1 MVTDCIYCT
10 KDTTTLEELMIEI
23 AKLRVSTVYLFR
35 EQTYKGRCLVA
46 LNEHYKELF
55 HLSQEMQDA
64 YMRDVAQVAH
74 AVEQAFAADKINYG
88 AFGDTMPHVHFHIVP
103 KYKDGAEW
111 GKMFEMNPS
120 DNKRLTEHEYQDMIE
135 QIKSHL

>member
-1 MVTDCIYCT
+1 MVTDCIYCN
-10 KDTTTLEELMIEI
+10 KDTRLEELMIEI

-46 LNEHYKELF
+46 LNEHRKDLF

-64 YMRDVAQVAH
+64 YMRDVAQVAY
-74 AVEQAFAADKINYG
+74 AVEQAFSADKINYG

-120 DNKRLTEHEYQDMIE
+120 ENKQLTEHEYQDIVE